1 MKLTE
6 VDNRIQEDIGKWV
19 GDAVAKT
26 GLLGSTRKLDA
37 EQRETQDRIYKTGFK
52 YFKNE
57 LNQIIQ
63 RGVKSGFI
71 VTEPPTQSSGAA
83 SGTSATSTSQTQA
96 DDTDLTVR
104 VQPGYRLII
113 PKSGSPTHYKVGNK
127 WYNAQNQQVTNAQSI
142 QSLERMADGGNAR
155 EERLPQTPTT
165 PTKKKTQRESKFQ
178 LVNVILEERELMEQ
192 STVSGVIK
200 NFIDS
205 QTSAF
210 ADIPEY
216 EQYISKLSKQ
226 AEQEYLKNGS
236 ISDKTYQDMWTTIFN
251 WSKMGRSSRS
261 GSSTRDDAAI
271 SNTDTTD
278 VNKNG
283 VPDTEERIKW
293 HDQLVQDLNNIDPNN
308 KADMKKLADIAI
320 KIKNFI
326 KPGQ

>member
-6 VDNRIQEDIGKWV
+6 VDKRIEEDIGKWI
-19 GDAVAKT
+19 GNAVAKT

-37 EQRETQDRIYKTGFK
+37 EQQATQKRIYDIGFK

-71 VTEPPTQSSGAA
+71 VTEPPAQA
-83 SGTSATSTSQTQA
+83 STTPSATSSMPASQTQA
-96 DDTDLTVR
+96 DDTDLTVK

-165 PTKKKTQRESKFQ
+165 TKKKTQRESKFQ
-178 LVNVILEERELMEQ
+178 IVNVILEERELMEQ
-192 STVSGVIK
+192 STIGGVIK
-200 NFIDS
+200 NFIDT
-205 QTSAF
+205 QTSKF

-216 EQYISKLSKQ
+216 EQYVSKLSKQ
-226 AEQEYLKNGS
+226 AEQEYLKDGK
-236 ISDKTYQDMWTTIFN
+236 ISDKTYQDMWSTIFN
-251 WSKMGRSSRS
+251 WSKMGSSKIDGQQS
-261 GSSTRDDAAI
+261 KTSSVARD
-271 SNTDTTD
+271 TETTD
-278 VNKNG
+278 LNKNG
-283 VPDTEERIKW
+283 IADTEERIKW